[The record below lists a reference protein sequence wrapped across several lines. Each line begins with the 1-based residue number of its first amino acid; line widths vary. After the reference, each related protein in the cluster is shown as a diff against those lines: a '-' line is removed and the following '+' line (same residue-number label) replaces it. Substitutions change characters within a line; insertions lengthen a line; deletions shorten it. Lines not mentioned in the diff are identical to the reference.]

1 MIQFYQ
7 RFRERDDVALRIAFD
22 ADLAEISSQSPPK
35 LEHLDGVG
43 GPNAD
48 AVTADTVEAGGS
60 SSRRPA
66 ASRRSSRFL
75 AVSLQGW
82 STVQSSRLSCGWAA
96 GAPGK

>member
-43 GPNAD
+43 RPNAD
-48 AVTADTVEAGGS
+48 AVTADSVEAGGN
-60 SSRRPA
+60 
-66 ASRRSSRFL
+66 
-75 AVSLQGW
+75 SLPQACCFEAKY
-82 STVQSSRLSCGWAA
+82 QSSRLSCGWVA